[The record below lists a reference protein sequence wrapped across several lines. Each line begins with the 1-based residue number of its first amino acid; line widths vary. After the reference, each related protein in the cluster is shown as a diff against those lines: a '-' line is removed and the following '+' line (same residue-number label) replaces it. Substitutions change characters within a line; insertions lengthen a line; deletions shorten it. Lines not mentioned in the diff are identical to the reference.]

1 MRCCL
6 ILFCSVVMS
15 SSRRIVLASMT
26 PAIINTYGRT
36 GEVSRV
42 ASSSRRPSSGKLACS
57 AGGPSSRTS
66 SDAAD
71 SFNGSAVEV
80 LSAPATT
87 EDATGLGDVLHEQ
100 VATHLLRR
108 PLSRFFFLLPEVV

>member
-6 ILFCSVVMS
+6 ILFCSEAMS
-15 SSRRIVLASMT
+15 SSRRIVLPSMT
-26 PAIINTYGRT
+26 LAIINTYGRT
-36 GEVSRV
+36 GEFSRV

-66 SDAAD
+66 SGAAA
-71 SFNGSAVEV
+71 SLNGSVAEV
-80 LSAPATT
+80 SRAPAATG
-87 EDATGLGDVLHEQ
+87 DARGLGDVSHEQ
-100 VATHLLRR
+100 VATHLLRL

>member
-6 ILFCSVVMS
+6 ILFCSEAMS

-26 PAIINTYGRT
+26 LAIINTYART
-36 GEVSRV
+36 GEFSRV
-42 ASSSRRPSSGKLACS
+42 ASSSRRPSSGKFACS
-57 AGGPSSRTS
+57 AGRSSSRTS

-71 SFNGSAVEV
+71 SLNDSAAEV
-80 LSAPATT
+80 SWALEATG
-87 EDATGLGDVLHEQ
+87 DSRGLGDVSHEQ
-100 VATHLLRR
+100 VVAHLLRF